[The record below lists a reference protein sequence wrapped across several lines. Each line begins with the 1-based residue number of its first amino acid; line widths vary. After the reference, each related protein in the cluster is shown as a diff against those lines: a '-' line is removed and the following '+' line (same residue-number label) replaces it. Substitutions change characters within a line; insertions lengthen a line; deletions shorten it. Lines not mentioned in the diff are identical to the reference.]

1 MSDTTRFPKPPAQL
15 ADLPTQSAHIRL
27 LQRTGSDV
35 LRERKSAIE
44 NIFGE
49 TADRPSLDQSRKA
62 VSADRYSVNPKFAG
76 QVEAEMD
83 EATSSASY
91 DEERAH
97 VEQLRRR
104 LSRLS
109 TQESETEL
117 TARRKRLPSLALAHT
132 VSRPLGQAPDN
143 SIGSVPPNS
152 LRNGTAKVDQPT
164 VMTQLAEDV
173 CAAARTFLRSPGG
186 VQVRH
191 RAKSLGAQPT
201 ASSETGIESS
211 TVTIAALRELRELAV
226 AVLKQSVAQAT
237 GKEGGQEGSGLAT
250 KIATRKRKRPTK
262 ISSVLADSTCT
273 SSLVEMEDMEEMQVF
288 DVILGELVPATTLSS
303 LFYCLKKAPAISDEV
318 WRRATTRYAQTVTVP
333 EGVDLSP
340 VVQELEKMVCS
351 LHVPGKVL
359 GLLLGSVR
367 ALYATAGK
375 NMSADEL
382 LPLFIASVARC
393 GNGNI
398 AALQRFVEELGHFSP
413 SGEVARY
420 LTDLC
425 AAVAHILAQDGRA
438 VVRDWLLAHEVE
450 PNEAE
455 FFLAEGYSG
464 DACVRELELLSA
476 EQLEALVDELTGS
489 LE

>member
-1 MSDTTRFPKPPAQL
+1 MSVQLASLSPAQL

-27 LQRTGSDV
+27 VQRTGSDV
-35 LRERKSAIE
+35 LRERKSAID

-49 TADRPSLDQSRKA
+49 KAGRLSLTQSLQA
-62 VSADRYSVNPKFAG
+62 VSADRYNVNPKFAG

-83 EATSSASY
+83 ESAVSASY
-91 DEERAH
+91 DEERVY

-109 TQESETEL
+109 TQERETDL
-117 TARRKRLPSLALAHT
+117 TARRKRLPSLSLACT
-132 VSRPLGQAPDN
+132 ATGPLGQAPVN
-143 SIGSVPPNS
+143 SSGSAPLDS
-152 LRNGTAKVDQPT
+152 LRNGTAIVGQPT
-164 VMTQLAEDV
+164 GMTQLAEDV
-173 CAAARTFLRSPGG
+173 CAAARTFLRSSGG
-186 VQVRH
+186 LLVRD
-191 RAKSLGAQPT
+191 RAKTLCSQPT

-211 TVTIAALRELRELAV
+211 TVTIAALGELRELV
-226 AVLKQSVAQAT
+226 VGVLKQSVAQAT
-237 GKEGGQEGSGLAT
+237 GREGSQERSGLAT
-250 KIATRKRKRPTK
+250 KIATRKRKRPANS
-262 ISSVLADSTCT
+262 SSVLTDSTCT
-273 SSLVEMEDMEEMQVF
+273 TPLDEMEEMQVF
-288 DVILGELVPATTLSS
+288 DAILGELMPATTLSS
-303 LFYCLKKAPAISDEV
+303 LFDCLKKAPVMSDEV
-318 WRRATTRYAQTVTVP
+318 WRRATTRYVQTVTVP
-333 EGVDLSP
+333 EEVDLSP
-340 VVQELEKMVCS
+340 VVQELEKMVCFP
-351 LHVPGKVL
+351 HVPGKIL

-367 ALYATAGK
+367 VLYATAGK

-393 GNGNI
+393 NGNI

-413 SGEVARY
+413 SGEIARY

-450 PNEAE
+450 RDEAE
-455 FFLAEGYSG
+455 FFIAEGYSG

-476 EQLEALVDELTGS
+476 EQLEALVDELAGS